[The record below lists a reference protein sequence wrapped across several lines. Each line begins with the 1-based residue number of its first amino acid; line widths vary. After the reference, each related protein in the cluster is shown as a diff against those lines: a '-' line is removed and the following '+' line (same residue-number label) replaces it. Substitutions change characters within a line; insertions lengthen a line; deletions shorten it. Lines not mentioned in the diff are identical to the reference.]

1 MSKDPNDKP
10 LVQFNDNG
18 FVLNYSVTRNEEIAY
33 IDYTTG
39 TITFKQMPIPLD
51 KIDEIIQYFKNSK
64 ADYDKYKGQKITIVS
79 QFGFDEKKRR
89 MMLLEIASGLKLE
102 DIQDKVEFELIMP
115 NQIKTMAE
123 PKDKDLKLLREV
135 IDPEGY
141 FIKREIKD

>member
-1 MSKDPNDKP
+1 MNKDPNDKP

-64 ADYDKYKGQKITIVS
+64 ADYDKYKGQQKE
-79 QFGFDEKKRR
+79 QKDESTSNKSSK
-89 MMLLEIASGLKLE
+89 
-102 DIQDKVEFELIMP
+102 
-115 NQIKTMAE
+115 
-123 PKDKDLKLLREV
+123 
-135 IDPEGY
+135 
-141 FIKREIKD
+141 

>member
-51 KIDEIIQYFKNSK
+51 KID
-64 ADYDKYKGQKITIVS
+64 
-79 QFGFDEKKRR
+79 
-89 MMLLEIASGLKLE
+89 
-102 DIQDKVEFELIMP
+102 
-115 NQIKTMAE
+115 
-123 PKDKDLKLLREV
+123 
-135 IDPEGY
+135 
-141 FIKREIKD
+141 

>member
-51 KIDEIIQYFKNSK
+51 KIDEIIDYFKNSK
-64 ADYDKYKGQKITIVS
+64 ADYDKFKGQQKETTNDNSDNKSV
-79 QFGFDEKKRR
+79 K
-89 MMLLEIASGLKLE
+89 
-102 DIQDKVEFELIMP
+102 
-115 NQIKTMAE
+115 
-123 PKDKDLKLLREV
+123 
-135 IDPEGY
+135 
-141 FIKREIKD
+141 